1 MTSHPKKVVIASEK
15 EYLFISNL
23 LFQNSL
29 RLLPLKKNK
38 EMKECYDILEKKYP
52 NWKQN
57 VYYQKQSKG
66 YKILCLLISK
76 RLYFISRILIKYKM
90 KGA

>member
-1 MTSHPKKVVIASEK
+1 
-15 EYLFISNL
+15 
-23 LFQNSL
+23 
-29 RLLPLKKNK
+29 
-38 EMKECYDILEKKYP
+38 MKECYDILEKKYP

>member
-1 MTSHPKKVVIASEK
+1 MNIKVKKNI
-15 EYLFISNL
+15 YLLAICYSKIHYVFY
-23 LFQNSL
+23 
-29 RLLPLKKNK
+29 PLKRIK